1 MNIISWNVNGFRAWV
16 KKPGVLEFINKQEKP
31 EVFCLQETKAQPNQI
46 DGSLF
51 EEYPYQYFHSA
62 EKKGYS
68 STALFSKTEPKKV
81 WYGMN
86 NSPIEDE
93 GRIMNAEFDTFIL
106 VNVYTPNSK
115 PDLARLKLRH
125 KEWDVAF
132 LKHLKKLEKKKPVVV
147 CGDFNA
153 AHHDVDIA
161 RPDANR
167 TTETKPG
174 TAGFTDQEREGI
186 TNIIDTGFVS

>member
-1 MNIISWNVNGFRAWV
+1 MGIFFSDRLGTMNIISWNVNGFRAWV

-31 EVFCLQETKAQPNQI
+31 DAFCLQETKAQPDQI

-93 GRIMNAEFDTFIL
+93 G
-106 VNVYTPNSK
+106 
-115 PDLARLKLRH
+115 
-125 KEWDVAF
+125 
-132 LKHLKKLEKKKPVVV
+132 
-147 CGDFNA
+147 
-153 AHHDVDIA
+153 
-161 RPDANR
+161 
-167 TTETKPG
+167 
-174 TAGFTDQEREGI
+174 
-186 TNIIDTGFVS
+186 